1 MKDYITV
8 IGGGLT
14 LNTPIVIY
22 SWKEVV
28 DALVSQNIVTLT
40 DGVYYITDMNKLI
53 NFILTGKKWSDI
65 GLKNWQFWV
74 ILLCCLVIK
83 ITEHFSK

>member
-1 MKDYITV
+1 MYV
-8 IGGGLT
+8 LNLLAFAAVGGVLA
-14 LNTPIVIY
+14 
-22 SWKEVV
+22 SC
-28 DALVSQNIVTLT
+28 
-40 DGVYYITDMNKLI
+40 
-53 NFILTGKKWSDI
+53 DI